1 MIQAFIHD
9 AERRQVEDQAVE
21 QWLKRLER
29 VAEDAENVFD
39 EFKYESLKAKVMKIR
54 KNPIRKASG
63 FFSHT
68 AFKSKMSQKIKNIN
82 EELWTINQL
91 ANTLIAR
98 LAKPQKSAY
107 FEKCFFL
114 KLLFSKAI
122 SLQPLR
128 GPSQQILPIRE
139 IDSVVV
145 ASDVVGRDKDVAEI
159 KEKMLNMREDV
170 VLCTIPIVGMGGS
183 GKTTVAKR
191 IFNDEHIKQQFEK
204 RVWLCLPE
212 MLEAKSFLELMLES
226 LTERKPEVQSRDII
240 VKKIRDEL
248 RGKRYLLVL
257 DDLWRV
263 DSWHDFVDTLRGINT
278 SRGNCILVT
287 TRSKK
292 MESSITVDL
301 HKLEVLADDHCW
313 SVFKQRAFVD
323 AMVPEELVSMG
334 NRIVEMCKGKPGA
347 LSSRY
352 AGDPGKDR
360 TTRVYSTQPYPA
372 FLQEVISTA

>member
-82 EELWTINQL
+82 EELWTINH
-91 ANTLIAR
+91 
-98 LAKPQKSAY
+98 LAKQ
-107 FEKCFFL
+107 
-114 KLLFSKAI
+114 AI

-334 NRIVEMCKGKPGA
+334 NRIVEMCKGLPLAVLRKPNCNGPVGNP
-347 LSSRY
+347 S
-352 AGDPGKDR
+352 
-360 TTRVYSTQPYPA
+360 
-372 FLQEVISTA
+372 LQLLNSVKLVPFVARATKLASNNSIFDYIENTN